1 MEKPRAGV
9 EINRYKLKE
18 ISEVSIDTSK
28 PCEERVRDFIKQIGD
43 PYHYLDHGVVVSV
56 GFAKD
61 APSLQERL
69 AAFAAMHTDQ
79 EIIGSRNLLTSDGK

>member
-9 EINRYKLKE
+9 EINRSKLKE

-28 PCEERVRDFIKQIGD
+28 PCEQIGD